1 MAVDMLAEAVRSA
14 DGDAARLMEETGALL
29 YGDFTLAS
37 GKKSEYYFDS
47 KKLTLDPQGALFVA
61 QRIVEKLDSFGIRYV
76 GGTAYGAIPIAAQ
89 VALFSAMR
97 PGEPIRAFYHRRS
110 SDAKMH
116 GTQAVAE
123 GQFPPLGERVAILE
137 DVVTTGESMLDAIR
151 KAEGEG
157 FRVTHAMTLVDRNEG
172 GRKKIEEAGYRFWS
186 LRRVE
191 RSGDGGSRGILVV
204 AADP

>member
-1 MAVDMLAEAVRSA
+1 MAIDTRTETIRSA
-14 DGDAARLMEETGALL
+14 DSPAALLMQQTGALL

-61 QRIVEKLDSFGIRYV
+61 KSIVEALDNFGIKYV

-89 VALFSAMR
+89 VALYSAIR
-97 PGEPIRAFYHRRS
+97 PGNPIRAFYHRRTT
-110 SDAKMH
+110 DAKTH
-116 GTQAVAE
+116 GTQAKAE
-123 GQFPPLGERVAILE
+123 GQFPPPGEPTAILE

-151 KAEGEG
+151 KSEADG

-172 GRKKIEEAGYRFWS
+172 GREEIVAAGYHFWS
-186 LRRVE
+186 LYRIERYGGKVRVVC
-191 RSGDGGSRGILVV
+191 DGV
-204 AADP
+204 